1 MLLCY
6 YKYFLL
12 NVILHVY
19 IFLAVDEVERL
30 CAEADQLLGKS
41 EATEDLVMA
50 LSLCNLAA
58 GKARAAM
65 DAPYSNPQ
73 VASFARMKHNTCVMR
88 ARSLHKRLEEPL
100 HSTNKRMF
108 IIYI

>member
-1 MLLCY
+1 LKFSY
-6 YKYFLL
+6 TFLRYCIYVYL
-12 NVILHVY
+12 NC
-19 IFLAVDEVERL
+19 LAVDEVERL

-41 EATEDLVMA
+41 EASEDLVLA

-100 HSTNKRMF
+100 HSANKRMKNYF
-108 IIYI
+108 YF

>member
-1 MLLCY
+1 MFMY
-6 YKYFLL
+6 GNF
-12 NVILHVY
+12 II
-19 IFLAVDEVERL
+19 IFNIIIVRCIAVDEVERL

-88 ARSLHKRLEEPL
+88 ARSLHKRLEEPI
-100 HSTNKRMF
+100 HATTSKRA
-108 IIYI
+108 